1 MAAQT
6 PETGSQQTVRTA
18 TRSSADRAVPDM
30 EGVAAKSYG
39 FSWRIIAAID
49 GMAES
54 VRAAVRS
61 LFRRRARLEAE
72 IAAPRRDGTKDLAN
86 PVLGGLHHVFSL
98 VA

>member
-1 MAAQT
+1 MDASSADTPSAA
-6 PETGSQQTVRTA
+6 
-18 TRSSADRAVPDM
+18 RSSANRADLAID
-30 EGVAAKSYG
+30 GVVAKSYG